1 MALDQDVNTPDARPR
16 GRSTAVGINLEY
28 RLGIVRDLGVLDGE
42 WLDCGCAEGAYTRGL
57 REFGADSVVGLDVEE
72 SRVEEARARTDDP
85 QVSYVHGVGER
96 LPFDGGS
103 FDGVYINE
111 VLEHVADEGQ
121 TLGEIHRVLRG
132 GGHVVVMSP
141 NRWFPFEGHGLQLGS
156 RKFAHPA
163 PLVPWLP
170 ERLTRPALRARN
182 YWPSKLRKLVADAGF
197 EVTASGSVFPVF
209 EQYPWLPRSVVVRYQ
224 RSLPRLAGSRVVSRF
239 GVSTYV
245 LGRKG

>member
-1 MALDQDVNTPDARPR
+1 MQDVNTHDARAR

-28 RLGIVRDLGVLDGE
+28 RLSIVRDLGVLHGE

-72 SRVEEARARTDDP
+72 SRVESARARTDDP

-96 LPFDGGS
+96 LPFEDGR

-111 VLEHVADEGQ
+111 VLEHVADERR
-121 TLGEIHRVLRG
+121 TLGEIHRVLRP

-141 NRWFPFEGHGLQLGS
+141 NRWFPFEGHGLQLGT

-170 ERLTRPALRARN
+170 ERLTRRALRARN
-182 YWPSKLRKLVADAGF
+182 YWPSTLRRLVSDAGF
-197 EVTASGSVFPVF
+197 EVDASGSVFPVF
-209 EQYPWLPRSVVVRYQ
+209 EQYAWLPRSVIVRYQ
-224 RSLPRLAGSRVVSRF
+224 RSLPRLAHTPVVNRL

-245 LGRKG
+245 LGRRV